1 MNIALL
7 LFTIG
12 IIMIVAGY
20 TNQIS
25 PNCNKDI
32 KIKVVSR
39 NVFDEILYNKELTH
53 KVFKDQVTNVYEE
66 DDDEGVTVDV
76 NMR

>member
-1 MNIALL
+1 MNIALI

-25 PNCNKDI
+25 PNCNKDL
-32 KIKVVSR
+32 KVKVVSR

-53 KVFKDQVTNVYEE
+53 QVYQDQVT
-66 DDDEGVTVDV
+66 DV
-76 NMR
+76 NDDVDSMTVE